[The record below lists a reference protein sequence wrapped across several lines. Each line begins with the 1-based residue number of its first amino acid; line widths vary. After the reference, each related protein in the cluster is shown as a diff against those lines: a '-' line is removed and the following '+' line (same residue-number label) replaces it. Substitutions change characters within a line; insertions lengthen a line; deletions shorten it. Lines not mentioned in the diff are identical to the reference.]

1 MDVTTLK
8 KGTFAN
14 MKHQPVPIFST
25 HRFSKLMEDYVA
37 EKQELSSLY
46 SRPHKPESYS
56 AQIAERS
63 SVSVDRNTL
72 VEVLHDQYSSLD
84 IEKRYPRVF
93 EHVEELKDS
102 STFTVVTGHQLCL
115 FTGPLYFIYKIVN
128 TIRLAE
134 ELSEREN
141 VKVVPVFWMASEDH
155 DFEEINHMWYCDLK
169 YQWNRTSGDGVGRLH
184 TDGIDQVIDELERSV
199 GKSKPVSEFIDLL
212 RRCYRSGQTLSQ
224 ATRELAT
231 ELFADKGLIVLD
243 ADDARLKRQMV
254 DIFSHELTN
263 TESANVMSK
272 TSEILSQEYFTQ
284 VTPRDI
290 NLFYLNNEQ
299 RYRLTFD
306 GDEVMTVDGPYRWSK
321 DEVKQEL
328 NSHPERFSPNVV
340 LRPVYQ
346 EVILPNLAYIGGGG
360 ELAYWLQLKGVFD
373 HYRVPFPILRLRNSA
388 GFIRRKYVH
397 KMDKLELS
405 VSDISEKVFEQKRN
419 HFRKELKLEKEMDL
433 LKSQSDQLF
442 TQMEELANRIDP
454 SLIGTASAY
463 NARQKHLIDNFE
475 KKILRSQQRRE
486 SEITRMFD
494 EVHGEAFP
502 SGGLQERRDNYV
514 TLLERFGDGVLDLL
528 YDEMDPFAHDFSWF
542 TE

>member
-8 KGTFAN
+8 KGTFAI

-37 EKQELSSLY
+37 EKPELSTLY

-56 AQIAERS
+56 PQIAERS
-63 SVSVDRNTL
+63 KVQVDRSTL

-93 EHVEELKDS
+93 EHIEELKDA
-102 STFTVVTGHQLCL
+102 STYTVVTGHQLCL

-134 ELSEREN
+134 ELSDREK

-155 DFEEINHMWYCDLK
+155 DFEEINHMWYGDLK
-169 YQWNRTSGDGVGRLH
+169 YQWNRASGNAVGRLH
-184 TDGIDQVIDELERSV
+184 TDGIDHVIDELEHSV

-212 RRCYRSGQTLSQ
+212 RRCYRSGQTLSD

-231 ELFADKGLIVLD
+231 ELFAEKGLIVLD

-254 DIFSHELTN
+254 DIFSRELTD
-263 TESANVMSK
+263 TESAEMMSQSSK
-272 TSEILSQEYFTQ
+272 ILSEEYFTQ

-299 RYRLTFD
+299 RYRLTFT
-306 GDEVMTVDGPYRWSK
+306 GDEVSTVDGPYSWSR
-321 DEVKQEL
+321 DQVKQEL
-328 NSHPERFSPNVV
+328 RDHPERFSPNVV

-360 ELAYWLQLKGVFD
+360 ELAYWLQLKGVFK
-373 HYRVPFPILRLRNSA
+373 HYQVPFPILRLRNSA
-388 GFIRRKYVH
+388 GFIRRKFIH
-397 KMDKLELS
+397 KMDKLDLT
-405 VSDISEKVFEQKRN
+405 VSDISEKVFEQKRD
-419 HFRKELKLEKEMDL
+419 HFRKALKLDGEMKV
-433 LKSQSDQLF
+433 LKSQSDLLF
-442 TQMEELANRIDP
+442 SQMEALANRIDP
-454 SLIGTASAY
+454 SLHGTASAY

-475 KKILRSQQRRE
+475 KKILRAQQRRE
-486 SEITRMFD
+486 GEVTRMFD
-494 EVHGEAFP
+494 EVHSEAFP
-502 SGGLQERRDNYV
+502 SGGLQERRDNYI

-528 YDEMDPFAHDFSWF
+528 FDELDPFTHDFSWF